1 MKKKTFIE
9 KLKNMGPAAIIASAF
24 IGPGTITTSTISGT
38 NFQYAML
45 WAVIFSG
52 IASIIL
58 MDISSRIAAYAG
70 HSVIETSLGMSDS
83 KAWKNF
89 VTVFMGAAILF
100 TGLGFMAGNE
110 IGAANGLADLTGMP
124 VAVTGLIIGL
134 IACATVVFGTPKLL
148 ELVCQFFVVAMGV
161 LFIITMFLSKPDWGG
176 VTKGVVPSLP
186 EGSLVNCM
194 GLIGTTII
202 AINLVYHSMG
212 CQDKYKGDEGYSD
225 SKFDTRFNV
234 ILGVLMTLAII
245 ITAGTVLYGTGTQIT
260 NPVVF
265 SQSLEPVL
273 GSAAR
278 VIGDLGLFLAGLSS
292 SIATPFMGGMIIARL
307 LKWEKKETLRK
318 VFTCGL
324 IVFGTILAMMGKT
337 PTQIIIVTQAL
348 SGFFLPFVAILF
360 VISGNNKKMLGE
372 NTNSKLQNI
381 LGGIAC
387 LVTMGMGLNMLWN
400 NVIMK
405 IIH

>member
-1 MKKKTFIE
+1 MFEKGKRNMQKKSFID
-9 KLKNMGPAAIIASAF
+9 KIKNMGPAAIIASAF

-58 MDISSRIAAYAG
+58 MDISSRIAAYGG
-70 HSVIETSLGMSDS
+70 HSVIETTLGMSDK

-89 VTVFMGAAILF
+89 VTVFMGLAILF

-110 IGAANGLADLTGMP
+110 IGAANGLSDLTGIP
-124 VAVTGLIIGL
+124 VAITGLIVGM
-134 IACATVVFGTPKLL
+134 IAIATVVCGTPKLL
-148 ELVCQFFVVAMGV
+148 EMVCQFFVVAMGI
-161 LFIITMFLSKPDWGG
+161 LFIITIFLSKPEWGT
-176 VTKGVVPSLP
+176 VAKGVVPSLP

-212 CQDKYKGDEGYSD
+212 CQGKYKGNEGYDD

-245 ITAGTVLYGTGTQIT
+245 ITSGTVLYGTGTQIT

-265 SQSLEPVL
+265 SQSLQPVL
-273 GSAAR
+273 GSSAR
-278 VIGDLGLFLAGLSS
+278 IIGD
-292 SIATPFMGGMIIARL
+292 
-307 LKWEKKETLRK
+307 
-318 VFTCGL
+318 
-324 IVFGTILAMMGKT
+324 
-337 PTQIIIVTQAL
+337 
-348 SGFFLPFVAILF
+348 
-360 VISGNNKKMLGE
+360 
-372 NTNSKLQNI
+372 
-381 LGGIAC
+381 
-387 LVTMGMGLNMLWN
+387 
-400 NVIMK
+400 
-405 IIH
+405 

>member
-1 MKKKTFIE
+1 MFEKGKRNMQKKSFID
-9 KLKNMGPAAIIASAF
+9 KIKNMGPAAIIASAF

-58 MDISSRIAAYAG
+58 MDISSRIAAYGG
-70 HSVIETSLGMSDS
+70 HSVIETTLGMSDK

-89 VTVFMGAAILF
+89 VTVFMGLAILF

-110 IGAANGLADLTGMP
+110 IGAANGLSDLTGIP
-124 VAVTGLIIGL
+124 VAITGLIVGM
-134 IACATVVFGTPKLL
+134 IAIATVVCGTPKLL
-148 ELVCQFFVVAMGV
+148 EMICQFFVVAMGI
-161 LFIITMFLSKPDWGG
+161 LFIITMFLSKPEWGT
-176 VTKGVVPSLP
+176 VAKGVVPSLP

-212 CQDKYKGDEGYSD
+212 CQGKYKGNEGYDD

-245 ITAGTVLYGTGTQIT
+245 ITSGTVLYGTGTQIT

-265 SQSLEPVL
+265 SQSLQPVL
-273 GSAAR
+273 GSSAR
-278 VIGDLGLFLAGLSS
+278 IIGD
-292 SIATPFMGGMIIARL
+292 
-307 LKWEKKETLRK
+307 
-318 VFTCGL
+318 
-324 IVFGTILAMMGKT
+324 
-337 PTQIIIVTQAL
+337 
-348 SGFFLPFVAILF
+348 
-360 VISGNNKKMLGE
+360 
-372 NTNSKLQNI
+372 
-381 LGGIAC
+381 
-387 LVTMGMGLNMLWN
+387 
-400 NVIMK
+400 
-405 IIH
+405 

>member
-1 MKKKTFIE
+1 MQKKSFID
-9 KLKNMGPAAIIASAF
+9 KIKNMGPAAIIASAF

-58 MDISSRIAAYAG
+58 MDISSRIAAYGG
-70 HSVIETSLGMSDS
+70 HSVIETTLGMSDK

-89 VTVFMGAAILF
+89 VTVFMGLAILF

-110 IGAANGLADLTGMP
+110 IGAANGLSDLTGIP
-124 VAVTGLIIGL
+124 VAITGLIVGM
-134 IACATVVFGTPKLL
+134 IAIATVVCGTPKLL
-148 ELVCQFFVVAMGV
+148 EMICQFFVVAMGI
-161 LFIITMFLSKPDWGG
+161 LFIITMFLSKPEWGT
-176 VTKGVVPSLP
+176 VAKGVVPSLP

-212 CQDKYKGDEGYSD
+212 CQGKYKGNEGYDD

-245 ITAGTVLYGTGTQIT
+245 ITSGTVLYGTGTQIT

-265 SQSLEPVL
+265 SQSLQPVL
-273 GSAAR
+273 GSSAR
-278 VIGDLGLFLAGLSS
+278 IIGD
-292 SIATPFMGGMIIARL
+292 
-307 LKWEKKETLRK
+307 
-318 VFTCGL
+318 
-324 IVFGTILAMMGKT
+324 
-337 PTQIIIVTQAL
+337 
-348 SGFFLPFVAILF
+348 
-360 VISGNNKKMLGE
+360 
-372 NTNSKLQNI
+372 
-381 LGGIAC
+381 
-387 LVTMGMGLNMLWN
+387 
-400 NVIMK
+400 
-405 IIH
+405 